1 VTSSAS
7 GFTYRID
14 PALGGVPVRSTTTFG
29 AFYTERSLTI
39 GRRQISFVANYQ
51 GAGFDDIDGRNLRDG
66 TLRATASRLTS
77 DPAPFD
83 IETVTMRIRT
93 DTLTVAA
100 DYGVSERLEVGAA
113 LPLERLTI
121 TGERLDAYR
130 GTPLL
135 QAAVSAD
142 ASGPGDLVLRAKLN
156 VLQRETAGIAVGAE
170 GRLPTGS
177 AADLLGAGTTTLK
190 PRLIVSLEN
199 SRVALDTNV
208 GYVFGG
214 ISDELNYSAA
224 VTNAGAHKITLV
236 GELVGRRLKFSRP
249 PRGRCHAASSA
260 GRRRNDSAQR
270 GGASDKQ
277 SGGGGGVQVERT
289 RHLAYHGER
298 LAHVDRCG
306 ADGSLDVNSWRRVRV
321 WRIAGWIRGKSPRRT
336 TTLIWLT
343 TSATKSGFSKAPA
356 GSPTSLRFSSARS
369 SSPRHRN
376 CFPLNPRQV
385 HHLGDRPSSISANF
399 QS

>member
-1 VTSSAS
+1 MMWQRVAVVFTALTVWTAAGPSAARAQTTITGALSFLLTNRSIPTGDFARDEAAAAATRDTISTFLRSELTTLPVTSSAS

-236 GELVGRRLKFSRP
+236 GELVGRRLN
-249 PRGRCHAASSA
+249 SA
-260 GRRRNDSAQR
+260 GHLVD
-270 GGASDKQ
+270 
-277 SGGGGGVQVERT
+277 VVT
-289 RHLAYHGER
+289 RHPVLAGVETIRLSAVEQATNRVVAVAGFKWNARATWLITANVSRTLTDAGLTAHWMSTVGAEYVFGE
-298 LAHVDRCG
+298 
-306 ADGSLDVNSWRRVRV
+306 
-321 WRIAGWIRGKSPRRT
+321 
-336 TTLIWLT
+336 
-343 TSATKSGFSKAPA
+343 
-356 GSPTSLRFSSARS
+356 
-369 SSPRHRN
+369 
-376 CFPLNPRQV
+376 
-385 HHLGDRPSSISANF
+385 
-399 QS
+399 